1 MERAQ
6 RIAQGVSD
14 LAGVNGSD
22 PFQILRN
29 VTGMSPEMLAG
40 DLGLS
45 LPELSD
51 YLTAQQTDIADL
63 ADILEDLPERIAQAM
78 VTVLADREVP
88 SYFSSGS
95 NSSGPA
101 TPSTS
106 SAASPS
112 SDNVQVFAEIRDG
125 INLLVRRGTIA
136 ELQAL

>member
-1 MERAQ
+1 M
-6 RIAQGVSD
+6 SD
-14 LAGVNGSD
+14 LAGVNGGD
-22 PFQILRN
+22 PLQILRN
-29 VTGMSPEMLAG
+29 VTGLSPEMLAG

-45 LPELSD
+45 LSQLSD
-51 YLTAQQTDIADL
+51 YLNEQQTDITDL

-95 NSSGPA
+95 NSGSP
-101 TPSTS
+101 PKSSTS
-106 SAASPS
+106 AAASPS